1 MGARGPR
8 PETPEMQA
16 LKGNPGKRKKR
27 PSSIRPSGDVYIP
40 NYLEGDA
47 RDCFEMIVAAM
58 PPSTYASTDV
68 GGIAVYA
75 TAWADHKRATEALK
89 TEPPLVPSAR
99 GGLVANPWFRIRSD
113 AARIMMAMG
122 DRLGLDPKARAALAM
137 PQEEKKSKFAGLIGQ
152 SSGKVIAKGD

>member
-1 MGARGPR
+1 MGARGRR

-16 LKGNPGKRKKR
+16 LKGNPGKRAKR
-27 PSSIRPSGDVYIP
+27 PPSIRPSGDVYIP
-40 NYLEGDA
+40 NYLQGDA

-75 TAWADHKRATEALK
+75 TAWADHKKATEALLV
-89 TEPPLVPSAR
+89 EPSIVPGST
-99 GGLVANPWFRIRSD
+99 GNLQPNPWYKIKNE

-122 DRLGLDPKARAALAM
+122 DRLGLDPKARAAIAL
-137 PQEEKKSKFAGLIGQ
+137 PQDKPKSKFAGLIGQ
-152 SSGKVIAKGD
+152 

>member
-8 PETPEMQA
+8 PETPEVQA

-27 PSSIRPSGDVYIP
+27 PASVRPDGDVYIP

-47 RDCFEMIVAAM
+47 KDCFEMIVAAM

-75 TAWADHKRATEALK
+75 VAWADHKRATEALK
-89 TEPPLVPSAR
+89 TEPPLVPSSR

-113 AARIMMAMG
+113 AARIMMAIG
-122 DRLGLDPKARAALAM
+122 DRLGLDPKSRAGLSA
-137 PQEEKKSKFAGLIGQ
+137 PQDKPKSKFSGLIGRPSATGTQ
-152 SSGKVIAKGD
+152 KPD

>member
-27 PSSIRPSGDVYIP
+27 SPSLRASGEVIIP

-47 RDCFEMIVAAM
+47 RECFEMIVSAM
-58 PPSTYASTDV
+58 PPQTFASTDV
-68 GGIAVYA
+68 GGIAVFA
-75 TAWADHKRATEALK
+75 VAFADHKRATEALK
-89 TEPPLVPSAR
+89 TEPPLVPGAR

-113 AARIMMAMG
+113 AARIMMSMG
-122 DRLGLDPKARAALAM
+122 DRLGLDPKARAGLAQA
-137 PQEEKKSKFAGLIGQ
+137 PEAPKSKFSGLIGQ
-152 SSGKVIAKGD
+152 NAAKA